1 MKTKEKKDLK
11 EKSTTELKQLLLDAK
26 EILFTMRLDKVQY
39 KTKNMRGVF
48 NKRKDIAKIMTQIRE
63 KETV

>member
-11 EKSTTELKQLLLDAK
+11 EKSITELKQLLLDAK